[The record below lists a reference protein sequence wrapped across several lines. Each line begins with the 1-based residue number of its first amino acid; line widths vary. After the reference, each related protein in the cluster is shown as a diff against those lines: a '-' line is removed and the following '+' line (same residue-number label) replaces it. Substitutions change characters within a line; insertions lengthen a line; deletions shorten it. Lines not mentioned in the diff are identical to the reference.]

1 MYKPKVKNIRKLKA
15 YLEKKMK
22 DLLTQNADL
31 LGLNSVTL
39 FISFTEVE
47 QILQIV
53 LLLLSILYTAQRF
66 IDYKNGKKDSK

>member
-1 MYKPKVKNIRKLKA
+1 
-15 YLEKKMK
+15 MK
-22 DLLTQNADL
+22 EIATQNADV
-31 LGLNSVTL
+31 LGLNSITL

-66 IDYKNGKKDSK
+66 IDYKNGKKNNK

>member
-1 MYKPKVKNIRKLKA
+1 MREIA
-15 YLEKKMK
+15 A
-22 DLLTQNADL
+22 QNADV

>member
-1 MYKPKVKNIRKLKA
+1 MKNLLK
-15 YLEKKMK
+15 E
-22 DLLTQNADL
+22 NADV
-31 LGLNSVTL
+31 LGLNSITL

-66 IDYKNGKKDSK
+66 IDFKNGKKGNK

>member
-1 MYKPKVKNIRKLKA
+1 
-15 YLEKKMK
+15 MK
-22 DLLTQNADL
+22 EIAAQNADV
-31 LGLNSVTL
+31 LGLNSITL

-66 IDYKNGKKDSK
+66 IDYKNGKKGSK

>member
-1 MYKPKVKNIRKLKA
+1 MKNLIQ
-15 YLEKKMK
+15 
-22 DLLTQNADL
+22 QNADV
-31 LGLNSVTL
+31 LGLNSITL

-66 IDYKNGKKDSK
+66 IDFKNGKKNNK

>member
-1 MYKPKVKNIRKLKA
+1 
-15 YLEKKMK
+15 MK
-22 DLLTQNADL
+22 QLINQNADV
-31 LGLNSVTL
+31 LGLNSITL

-66 IDYKNGKKDSK
+66 IDYKNGKKNNK

>member
-1 MYKPKVKNIRKLKA
+1 
-15 YLEKKMK
+15 MK
-22 DLLTQNADL
+22 DLLTQNADV
-31 LGLNSVTL
+31 LGLNSITL

>member
-1 MYKPKVKNIRKLKA
+1 
-15 YLEKKMK
+15 MK
-22 DLLTQNADL
+22 EIAAQNADV

-47 QILQIV
+47 QTLQIV

-66 IDYKNGKKDSK
+66 IDYKNGKKGNK

>member
-1 MYKPKVKNIRKLKA
+1 
-15 YLEKKMK
+15 MK
-22 DLLTQNADL
+22 EIATQNADV

-47 QILQIV
+47 QMLQIL

-66 IDYKNGKKDSK
+66 IDYKNGKKDNK

>member
-1 MYKPKVKNIRKLKA
+1 
-15 YLEKKMK
+15 MK
-22 DLLTQNADL
+22 EIAAQNADV

-47 QILQIV
+47 QMLQIL

-66 IDYKNGKKDSK
+66 IDYKNGKKDNK

>member
-1 MYKPKVKNIRKLKA
+1 
-15 YLEKKMK
+15 MK
-22 DLLTQNADL
+22 EIAAQNADV

-47 QILQIV
+47 QLLQIV

-66 IDYKNGKKDSK
+66 IDYKNGKKGSK

>member
-1 MYKPKVKNIRKLKA
+1 
-15 YLEKKMK
+15 MK
-22 DLLTQNADL
+22 EIIQQNADVF
-31 LGLNSVTL
+31 GLNSITL

-66 IDYKNGKKDSK
+66 IDYKNGKKGNK

>member
-1 MYKPKVKNIRKLKA
+1 
-15 YLEKKMK
+15 MK
-22 DLLTQNADL
+22 EIATQNADV
-31 LGLNSVTL
+31 LGLNSITL

-66 IDYKNGKKDSK
+66 IDFKNGKKGNK